1 MLTKITMPSGGTN
14 TDQLL
19 VVSWKKQEGDAVR
32 RGDILLEVETD
43 KAVLE
48 VESFAKGTLLKR
60 MLEEG
65 SYGAVG
71 DVIAY
76 VGEPGDL
83 KALEAEPAAS
93 TPAAA
98 DPSES
103 APTTLDTVPSK
114 PETTPTV
121 AEHSPMT
128 VEATPTVAE
137 PPPMAAGTALT
148 VQASSPNLTLKAT
161 PAAKKEVRDRGL
173 DLAEVHR
180 SVGKDILR
188 RSDVAQF
195 ASAGAGSPTT
205 GATIQPAGDATD
217 FSLVPLTSMRRII
230 AERMAAG
237 SSVPTFIAEIEVDMT
252 ACVQLRSELNQ
263 QIKGIRF
270 GYHDIIAKCAAVAV
284 GDYPYVNASFTDQG
298 IRVFQSVNIG
308 IAVSLEQGLVV
319 PVVRDVRKKSLASL
333 AEANAANIE
342 QVRTGKFDPK
352 LLENGTFTISN
363 LGKHPIKRFTAI
375 LNTPQSCILAVG
387 CIQSCGVWVGG
398 QLREQ
403 PTVAITGT
411 FDHRVVDGNYG
422 AEFLTRLKKLL
433 EQPLLAL
440 IR

>member
-14 TDQLL
+14 TDRLL
-19 VVSWKKQEGDAVR
+19 VVSWNKQEGDAVK
-32 RGDILLEVETD
+32 RGDVLLEVETD

-60 MLEEG
+60 MVEEG
-65 SYGAVG
+65 SYGTVG

-93 TPAAA
+93 TPAAG
-98 DPSES
+98 DRSES
-103 APTTLDTVPSK
+103 APTTPATVPTK

-121 AEHSPMT
+121 AE
-128 VEATPTVAE
+128 
-137 PPPMAAGTALT
+137 PPPMTAGTTPT
-148 VQASSPNLTLKAT
+148 VQASSSNRTLKAT

-180 SVGKDILR
+180 SVGKNILR

-195 ASAGAGSPTT
+195 ANAGAGSPTA
-205 GATIQPAGDATD
+205 ATQAAGDVTG
-217 FSLVPLTSMRRII
+217 FSLVPLTPMRRII
-230 AERMAAG
+230 AERMASG
-237 SSVPTFIAEIEVDMT
+237 SSVPTFMAEIEVDMT
-252 ACVQLRSELNQ
+252 ACVRLRSELNQ
-263 QIKGIRF
+263 HFKGIRF
-270 GYHDIIAKCAAVAV
+270 GYHDIIAKCAAVAA
-284 GDYPYVNASFTDQG
+284 GDYPFVNASFTDQG

-319 PVVRDVRKKSLASL
+319 PVVRDVRGKNLASL

-342 QVRTGKFDPK
+342 QVRTGRFDPK

-375 LNTPQSCILAVG
+375 LNPPQSCILAVG
-387 CIQSCGVWVGG
+387 SIQSCGIWAGG

-403 PTVAITGT
+403 PTAAITGT

-422 AEFLTRLKKLL
+422 AEFLTRLKELL
-433 EQPLLAL
+433 EHPHLAL
-440 IR
+440 VH